1 MVSFINRHPFHR
13 RRGDPQHPH
22 PPFFLCPYVIVQY
35 LIKVQDLRHLV
46 YPWYEPINYLTSIS
60 CRTHGPVSPAYMNF
74 LLYGPVLPSVI
85 LCTTYRPMAPF
96 TSMSLTS
103 VTVSCTTHGPA
114 LLSHLAY
121 NLWAHGTLY
130 IKPHIC
136 LVYNSWACIALI
148 HIFVIYSVGL
158 HCPQLSCVQLTGP
171 HCPCTMNTSDGLM
184 MPL

>member
-1 MVSFINRHPFHR
+1 
-13 RRGDPQHPH
+13 
-22 PPFFLCPYVIVQY
+22 
-35 LIKVQDLRHLV
+35 
-46 YPWYEPINYLTSIS
+46 
-60 CRTHGPVSPAYMNF
+60 MNF

-121 NLWAHGTLY
+121 NLWATGTLY

-136 LVYNSWACIALI
+136 LVYNSWAFIALI
-148 HIFVIYSVGL
+148 HIFIYL
-158 HCPQLSCVQLTGP
+158 FC
-171 HCPCTMNTSDGLM
+171 GLM
-184 MPL
+184 LPSVVLLTTYWFTCPFYYVHI